1 MRKTL
6 LLLATIAI
14 LLMSLT
20 ACGEDKKNDGGMV
33 SDVES
38 GISSIVSETESM
50 LGNDSGNVSSNASK

>member
-1 MRKTL
+1 MKKTL

-20 ACGEDKKNDGGMV
+20 GCGEKNKTDDMV

-38 GISSIVSETESM
+38 GISSVVSNTESM
-50 LGNDSGNVSSNASK
+50 LENDNGNVSSNANN

>member
-1 MRKTL
+1 MKKIL

-20 ACGEDKKNDGGMV
+20 GCGENNKTDDMV

-38 GISSIVSETESM
+38 GISSIVSGTESM
-50 LGNDSGNVSSNASK
+50 LGNDSGNVSSNASR